1 MIPSTKTYF
10 LLFLGII
17 IGTGLANILT
27 INSSI
32 TITAGF
38 DFIVLGLAA
47 IDRFRSQSHRVQVE
61 RLPLGKLSIGRD
73 NPVHLIVS
81 AAADSNKH
89 LKDSN
94 NKSNSPKKLDRDY
107 SITSSI
113 AKPTQIKIYDHYPW
127 EFTTDPQQQ
136 AKLPL
141 EALIEHNSTIELSY
155 HVHPQHRGEFQ
166 WGDLQVRQLGQWG
179 LAWDSWTIPAST
191 PVRVY
196 PDLIGLRQLTVKLT
210 TENSNNQ
217 QRSRRFTVGTEFS
230 ELREYRSGD
239 DPRLIDWK
247 ATARKVNTAQPL
259 QVRVLEP
266 EQEQTLIILLD
277 RGRLMT
283 SQVQG
288 LARFDWGLNAT
299 LALALTGLHRGDRVG
314 IGVFD
319 RKMHTWLPPERG
331 QNQISRL
338 VESLTPIQP
347 ELLEPDYMG
356 AVTHLVQHQSRRA
369 LIVLI
374 TDIIDS
380 TASGELLAA
389 LTRLTPRYLPFC
401 VTLRDPEVDRQAQ
414 ALTPDLRS
422 AYIRAVALD
431 LITQRNVAFA
441 RLKQQGV
448 LVLDAP
454 VSQISDQLIDRY
466 LQLKA
471 RNLL

>member
-17 IGTGLANILT
+17 LGLGLAQVLT

-32 TITAGF
+32 AITALFDFVVLALAGF
-38 DFIVLGLAA
+38 DRL
-47 IDRFRSQSHRVQVE
+47 RSQSHRVQVE
-61 RLPLGKLSIGRD
+61 RLPLSKLSIDRD
-73 NPVHLIVS
+73 NSVHLIVS
-81 AAADSNKH
+81 SSIYPSSNK
-89 LKDSN
+89 STS
-94 NKSNSPKKLDRDY
+94 KSDLSKKLDRA
-107 SITSSI
+107 SRIKTT
-113 AKPTQIKIYDHYPW
+113 PIKIYDHYPW
-127 EFTTDPQQQ
+127 EFTSELQKQ

-141 EALIEHNSTIELSY
+141 ECVIDDNSSIELSY
-155 HVHPQHRGEFQ
+155 HVHPQHRGEFK
-166 WGDLQVRQLGQWG
+166 WGNLQVRQLGQWG

-210 TENSNNQ
+210 TENSNNR
-217 QRSRRFTVGTEFS
+217 QRSRRLTMGTEFS

-356 AVTHLVQHQSRRA
+356 AVTHLVKHQNRRA

-380 TASGELLAA
+380 TASGELLTA
-389 LTRLTPRYLPFC
+389 LTRLTSRYLPFC

-422 AYIRAVALD
+422 AYVRAVALD
-431 LITQRNVAFA
+431 LITQRNVACA
-441 RLKQQGV
+441 RLKHQGV

>member
-17 IGTGLANILT
+17 LGTGFANALN

-32 TITAGF
+32 AITAGF
-38 DFIVLGLAA
+38 DFVVLALAA
-47 IDRFRSQSHRVQVE
+47 IDRFRSRSHRVQVE

-73 NPVHLIVS
+73 NSVHLIVS
-81 AAADSNKH
+81 SEIDSNKN

-94 NKSNSPKKLDRDY
+94 KLDSKLNSKSNLSKKLDRA
-107 SITSSI
+107 TQT
-113 AKPTQIKIYDHYPW
+113 TQIKIYDHYPW
-127 EFTTDPQQQ
+127 EFTTELQKQ

-141 EALIEHNSTIELSY
+141 ECLIAHNSTIELSY
-155 HVHPQHRGEFQ
+155 HVHPQHRGEFK
-166 WGDLQVRQLGQWG
+166 WGNLQVRQLGRWG
-179 LAWDSWTIPAST
+179 LAWDSWTVQAST

-210 TENSNNQ
+210 TENSSNRKRS
-217 QRSRRFTVGTEFS
+217 QRLGMGTEFS

-247 ATARKVNTAQPL
+247 ATARKVNTLQPL

-319 RKMHTWLPPERG
+319 RTIHTWLPPERG

-389 LTRLTPRYLPFC
+389 LTRLT
-401 VTLRDPEVDRQAQ
+401 DRK
-414 ALTPDLRS
+414 S
-422 AYIRAVALD
+422 V
-431 LITQRNVAFA
+431 V
-441 RLKQQGV
+441 
-448 LVLDAP
+448 
-454 VSQISDQLIDRY
+454 
-466 LQLKA
+466 
-471 RNLL
+471 